1 MEMFTIVSHRSR
13 SLRVVLKVA
22 ALAVLLAWLGAAS
35 ASAADPKTITAVMHA
50 DVKIFDPIVN
60 TADITSYFALMVFDT
75 LFSLDQN
82 LTPQPQMV
90 GSYKISADGLTYTFV
105 LRDGLKFHDG
115 APVTAEDVVASLKRW
130 WVKDGGGQIIQKFSK
145 ELTAVDNKTFRL
157 VLNQPYGL
165 VLDTLAKPD
174 ANVPVIMPK
183 RLASTDANQAVA
195 EVVGSGPF
203 KFVKDEW
210 VPGSKLVFAK
220 NTDYVPR
227 SEPANGFSGGKV
239 VKVDRVEWVVL
250 PDSQSAIQ
258 ALNRGQIDFIEQPQ
272 VDLLPLLK
280 ANKDVRVEFM
290 SSLGTQ
296 GILRLNHLQPPF
308 TDVRARRAMQWL
320 VNQRDFMTA
329 AIGDPSLW
337 KVCGS
342 FLICDQPMA
351 FNEGAEML
359 NQDIPNEQRAA
370 KAKELL
376 QQAGYKGELVVL
388 LDPVNNPRFHAANLV
403 FSEALKKA
411 GVNVQLDAMDWG
423 TLVTRRTKKDPVAQG
438 GWSIFFTSN
447 GGLEGSNPA
456 FNIST
461 SAGCD
466 KAWWGWPCDPK
477 LEELRSQWALATT
490 LEARKKVAQE
500 IQVRAT
506 EDVIYIPWG
515 VWRSPSAM
523 RSSLKNMLKVPDSI
537 IFWNVE
543 KN

>member
-1 MEMFTIVSHRSR
+1 MLDKSSRGRR
-13 SLRVVLKVA
+13 SLSA
-22 ALAVLLAWLGAAS
+22 ALTAAALGAS
-35 ASAADPKTITAVMHA
+35 LLCLGTGDSAAQGQKTVTAVMHA

-60 TADITSYFALMVFDT
+60 TADITSRFALMVFDT
-75 LFSLDQN
+75 LFSLDEN
-82 LTPQPQMV
+82 LAPQPQMV
-90 GSYKISADGLTYTFV
+90 GKYEISADGLSYTFV

-115 APVTAEDVVASLKRW
+115 SPVTAEDVVASLKRW
-130 WVKDGGGQIIQKFSK
+130 WAKDGGGQIIQKYTK
-145 ELTAVDNKTFRL
+145 DLTAVDDKTFRL
-157 VLNQPYGL
+157 VLTQPYGL
-165 VLDTLAKPD
+165 VLDTLGKPD

-183 RLASTDANQAVA
+183 RLASTDPNQAVA
-195 EVVGSGPF
+195 EIVGSGPF

-210 VPGSKLVFAK
+210 VPGSKVVFVK
-220 NTDYVPR
+220 NTDYLPR

-250 PDSQSAIQ
+250 PDPQSTIQ

-272 VDLLPLLK
+272 VDLLPLLT
-280 ANKDVRVEFM
+280 ANKDVRVEDM
-290 SSLGTQ
+290 SPLGTQ
-296 GILRLNHLQPPF
+296 GILRINHLQPPF
-308 TDVRARRAMQWL
+308 TDVRARHAMQWL

-342 FLICDQPMA
+342 FLICDEPMS
-351 FNEGAEML
+351 FQDGADML
-359 NQDIPNEQRAA
+359 NQDIPNEQRVA

-411 GVNVQLDAMDWG
+411 GVNVQLDTMDWS
-423 TLVTRRTKKDPVAQG
+423 TLVTRRTKKDPAGQG

-447 GGLEGSNPA
+447 GGLEASNPA

-461 SAGCD
+461 SGGCD
-466 KAWWGWPCDPK
+466 RAWWGWPCDPK

-490 LEARKKVAQE
+490 LDARKKIAQQ
-500 IQVRAT
+500 IQVLAT

-515 VWRSPSAM
+515 VWKTPSAM
-523 RSSLKNMLKVPDSI
+523 RVSLKNMLKVPDSI
-537 IFWNVE
+537 VFWNVE

>member
-1 MEMFTIVSHRSR
+1 MVDIVARRARSFHRH
-13 SLRVVLKVA
+13 VAAA
-22 ALAVLLAWLGAAS
+22 ALALPLLWLGAGGAS
-35 ASAADPKTITAVMHA
+35 AQGQKTITAVMQA

-60 TADITSYFALMVFDT
+60 TADITARFALMVFDT
-75 LFSLDQN
+75 LFSLDQD
-82 LTPQPQMV
+82 LVPQPQMV
-90 GSYKISADGLTYTFV
+90 GKYDISQDGLTYTFV

-115 APVTAEDVVASLKRW
+115 APVTADDVIASLKRW
-130 WVKDGGGQIIQKFSK
+130 WVKDGGGQIIQKYTK
-145 ELTAVDNKTFRL
+145 ELTAVDDKTFRL
-157 VLNQPYGL
+157 VLTQPYGL

-183 RLASTDANQAVA
+183 RLAATDPNEAVP
-195 EVVGSGPF
+195 EIVGSGPF

-210 VPGSKLVFAK
+210 VPGSKVVFAK
-220 NTDYVPR
+220 NTGYVPR

-258 ALNRGQIDFIEQPQ
+258 ALNRGQIDFIEVPQ

-280 ANKDVRVEFM
+280 ANKDVRVEDM
-290 SSLGTQ
+290 SPLGTQ
-296 GILRLNHLQPPF
+296 GILRINHLQPPF
-308 TDVRARRAMQWL
+308 TDVRARHAMQWL

-337 KVCGS
+337 QVCGS
-342 FLICDQPMA
+342 FLICGEPMA
-351 FNEGAEML
+351 FQDGADML
-359 NQDIPNEQRAA
+359 NQDVPTEQRIA

-376 QQAGYKGELVVL
+376 QQAGYKGEPVVL
-388 LDPVNNPRFHAANLV
+388 LDPVNYPRFHAANLV

-411 GVNVQLDAMDWG
+411 GVNVQLDTMDWS
-423 TLVTRRTKKDPVAQG
+423 TLVTRRTKKDPASQG

-477 LEELRSQWALATT
+477 LEELRSEWALATT
-490 LEARKKVAQE
+490 LEARKKIAQQ
-500 IQVRAT
+500 IQVVAT
-506 EDVIYIPWG
+506 DDVIYIPWG
-515 VWRSPSAM
+515 VWKTPSAM
-523 RSSLKNMLKVPDSI
+523 RVSLKNMLKVPDSI
-537 IFWNVE
+537 VFWNVE
-543 KN
+543 KD

>member
-1 MEMFTIVSHRSR
+1 MFDILSHRSR
-13 SLRVVLKVA
+13 SLRVALKAA
-22 ALAVLLAWLGAAS
+22 ALAVSLVWLGATHAS
-35 ASAADPKTITAVMHA
+35 ASDPKTITAVMHA

-82 LTPQPQMV
+82 LVPQPQMV
-90 GSYKISADGLTYTFV
+90 GNYKISADGLTYTFV

-115 APVTAEDVVASLKRW
+115 TPVTAEDVVASLKRW

-183 RLASTDANQAVA
+183 RLAFTDANQAVA
-195 EVVGSGPF
+195 EIVGSGPF

-210 VPGSKLVFAK
+210 VPGSKVVFAK
-220 NTDYVPR
+220 NTEYVPR

-239 VKVDRVEWVVL
+239 VKVNRVEWVVL
-250 PDSQSAIQ
+250 PDPQSAIQ
-258 ALNRGQIDFIEQPQ
+258 ALNRGQIDFIEQPP
-272 VDLLPLLK
+272 VDLLPLLR

-290 SSLGTQ
+290 SPLGTQ

-329 AIGDPSLW
+329 AIGGDTSLW

-351 FNEGAEML
+351 FQDGADML

-423 TLVTRRTKKDPVAQG
+423 TLVTRRTKKDPVGQG

-490 LEARKKVAQE
+490 LEARKKVAQQ

-515 VWRSPSAM
+515 VWKSPSAM
-523 RSSLKNMLKVPDSI
+523 RTSLKNLLKVPDSI
-537 IFWNVE
+537 VFWNVE
-543 KN
+543 KD

>member
-1 MEMFTIVSHRSR
+1 MEMFRIASHRSG
-13 SLRVVLKVA
+13 SLRVALKVA
-22 ALAVLLAWLGAAS
+22 ALAVPLVSLGATNAS
-35 ASAADPKTITAVMHA
+35 AKDQKTITAVMHA

-60 TADITSYFALMVFDT
+60 TADITSRFALMVFDT

-82 LTPQPQMV
+82 LAPQPQMV
-90 GSYKISADGLTYTFV
+90 GTYKISADGLTYTFV

-115 APVTAEDVVASLKRW
+115 TPVTAEDVVTSLKRW

-145 ELTAVDNKTFRL
+145 ELTAVDDRTFRL

-183 RLASTDANQAVA
+183 RLASTDPNQAVA
-195 EVVGSGPF
+195 EIVGSGPF

-210 VPGSKLVFAK
+210 VPGSKVVFAK
-220 NTDYVPR
+220 NTEYVPR
-227 SEPANGFSGGKV
+227 SEPVNGLSGGKV

-250 PDSQSAIQ
+250 PDPQSAIQ

-290 SSLGTQ
+290 SPLGTQ

-351 FNEGAEML
+351 FQDGADML
-359 NQDIPNEQRAA
+359 NQDIPNEQRVA

-403 FSEALKKA
+403 FAEALKKA

-423 TLVTRRTKKDPVAQG
+423 TLVTRRTKKDPAGQG

-447 GGLEGSNPA
+447 GGLEASNPA

-477 LEELRSQWALATT
+477 LEELRSQWALATA
-490 LEARKKVAQE
+490 LEARKKVAQQ

-515 VWRSPSAM
+515 VWKSPSAM
-523 RSSLKNMLKVPDSI
+523 RVSLKNLIKVPDSVV
-537 IFWNVE
+537 FWNVE
-543 KN
+543 KD

>member
-1 MEMFTIVSHRSR
+1 MIDKLSR
-13 SLRVVLKVA
+13 GRKSLRAALTAA
-22 ALAVLLAWLGAAS
+22 ALAVPLLCLGTGDAPAQG
-35 ASAADPKTITAVMHA
+35 PKTVTAVMHA

-60 TADITSYFALMVFDT
+60 TADITSRFALMVFDT

-82 LTPQPQMV
+82 LAPQPQMV
-90 GSYKISADGLTYTFV
+90 GKYDISEDGLSYTFV
-105 LRDGLKFHDG
+105 LRDRLKFHDG
-115 APVTAEDVVASLKRW
+115 TPVPADDVVASLKRW
-130 WVKDGGGQIIQKFSK
+130 WVKDGGGQIIQKFTK
-145 ELTAVDNKTFRL
+145 ELTAVDDKTIRL
-157 VLNQPYGL
+157 VLTQPYGL
-165 VLDTLAKPD
+165 VLDTLGKPD

-183 RLASTDANQAVA
+183 RLASTDPNEAVT
-195 EVVGSGPF
+195 EIVGSGPF

-210 VPGSKLVFAK
+210 VPGSKVVFAK

-227 SEPANGFSGGKV
+227 AEPANGFSGGKV
-239 VKVDRVEWVVL
+239 VKVERVEWVVL
-250 PDSQSAIQ
+250 PDPQSTIQ

-280 ANKDVRVEFM
+280 ANKDVRVEDM
-290 SSLGTQ
+290 SPLGTQ
-296 GILRLNHLQPPF
+296 GILRINHLQPPF
-308 TDVRARRAMQWL
+308 TDVRARHAMQWL

-342 FLICDQPMA
+342 FLICDEPMS
-351 FNEGAEML
+351 FPDGADML
-359 NQDIPNEQRAA
+359 NQDIPNEQRVA

-423 TLVTRRTKKDPVAQG
+423 TLVTRRTKKEPADQG

-447 GGLEGSNPA
+447 GGLEASDPA
-456 FNIST
+456 SNIST

-477 LEELRSQWALATT
+477 LEELRSQWALAKT
-490 LEARKKVAQE
+490 LDERKKIAQQ
-500 IQVRAT
+500 IQILAT

-515 VWRSPSAM
+515 VWKTPSAM
-523 RSSLKNMLKVPDSI
+523 RTSLKNMLKVPDSI
-537 IFWNVE
+537 VFWNVE

>member
-1 MEMFTIVSHRSR
+1 MFDIGSR
-13 SLRVVLKVA
+13 RFKPFSATLAAA
-22 ALAVLLAWLGAAS
+22 ALAVSLSWLGAGEAS
-35 ASAADPKTITAVMHA
+35 AQGKTITAVMQA

-60 TADITSYFALMVFDT
+60 TADITSRFALMVYDT
-75 LFSLDQN
+75 LFSLDEN
-82 LTPQPQMV
+82 LVPQPQMV
-90 GSYKISADGLTYTFV
+90 GKYDVSADGLTYTFT

-115 APVTAEDVVASLKRW
+115 TPVTAEDVVASLKRW
-130 WVKDGGGQIIQKFSK
+130 WVKDGGGQIIQKYSK
-145 ELTAVDNKTFRL
+145 ELTAVDDKTFRL
-157 VLNQPYGL
+157 VLTQPYGL

-183 RLASTDANQAVA
+183 RLAATDPNQAVT

-203 KFVKDEW
+203 KFAKDEW
-210 VPGSKLVFAK
+210 VPGSKVVFTK

-250 PDSQSAIQ
+250 PDPQSAIQ
-258 ALNRGQIDFIEQPQ
+258 ALNRGQIDFIELPQ
-272 VDLLPLLK
+272 ADLLPLLK
-280 ANKDVRVEFM
+280 ANKDVIVQDM
-290 SSLGTQ
+290 SPLGTQ
-296 GILRLNHLQPPF
+296 GILRINHLQPPF
-308 TDVRARRAMQWL
+308 TDVRARHAMQWL

-342 FLICDQPMA
+342 FLICDEPMA
-351 FNEGAEML
+351 FNDGADML
-359 NQDIPNEQRAA
+359 NQDIPNDQRAA

-376 QQAGYKGELVVL
+376 KEAGYKGEPVVL
-388 LDPVNNPRFHAANLV
+388 LDPANYPAFHAANLV
-403 FSEALKKA
+403 FAEALKRA
-411 GVNVQLDAMDWG
+411 GVNVQLDTMDWS
-423 TLVTRRTKKDPVAQG
+423 TLVTRRTKKDPAGQG

-466 KAWWGWPCDPK
+466 KAWWGWPCDAK

-490 LEARKKVAQE
+490 LEQRKKIAQQ
-500 IQVRAT
+500 IQIIAT

-515 VWRSPSAM
+515 VWKTPAAM
-523 RSSLKNMLKVPDSI
+523 RTSLKNMLKVPDSI
-537 IFWNVE
+537 VFWNVE
-543 KN
+543 KE

>member
-1 MEMFTIVSHRSR
+1 MVDIVARRARSFHRH
-13 SLRVVLKVA
+13 VAAA
-22 ALAVLLAWLGAAS
+22 ALALPLLWLGAGGAS
-35 ASAADPKTITAVMHA
+35 AQGQKTITAVMQA

-60 TADITSYFALMVFDT
+60 TADITARFALMVFDT
-75 LFSLDQN
+75 LFSLDQD
-82 LTPQPQMV
+82 LVPQPQMV
-90 GSYKISADGLTYTFV
+90 GKYDISQDGLTYTFV

-115 APVTAEDVVASLKRW
+115 APVTADDVIASLKRW
-130 WVKDGGGQIIQKFSK
+130 WVKDGGGQIIQKYTK
-145 ELTAVDNKTFRL
+145 ELTAVDDKTFRL
-157 VLNQPYGL
+157 VLTQPYGL

-183 RLASTDANQAVA
+183 RLAATDPNEAVP
-195 EVVGSGPF
+195 EIVGSGPF

-210 VPGSKLVFAK
+210 VPGSKVVFAK
-220 NTDYVPR
+220 NTGYVPR

-258 ALNRGQIDFIEQPQ
+258 ALNRGQIDFIEVPQ

-280 ANKDVRVEFM
+280 ANKDVRVEDM
-290 SSLGTQ
+290 SPLGTQ
-296 GILRLNHLQPPF
+296 GILRINHLQPPF
-308 TDVRARRAMQWL
+308 TDVRARHAMQWL

-337 KVCGS
+337 QVCGS
-342 FLICDQPMA
+342 FLICGEPMA
-351 FNEGAEML
+351 FQDGADML
-359 NQDIPNEQRAA
+359 NQDVPTEQRIA

-376 QQAGYKGELVVL
+376 QQAGYKGEPVVL
-388 LDPVNNPRFHAANLV
+388 LDPVNYPRFHAANLV

-411 GVNVQLDAMDWG
+411 GVNVQLDTMDWS
-423 TLVTRRTKKDPVAQG
+423 TLVTRRTKKDPASQG

-466 KAWWGWPCDPK
+466 KAWWGWPCDPR
-477 LEELRSQWALATT
+477 LEELRSEWALATT
-490 LEARKKVAQE
+490 LEARKKIAQQ
-500 IQVRAT
+500 IQVVAT
-506 EDVIYIPWG
+506 DDVIYIPWG
-515 VWRSPSAM
+515 VWKTPSAM
-523 RSSLKNMLKVPDSI
+523 RVSLKNMLKVPDSI
-537 IFWNVE
+537 VFWNVE
-543 KN
+543 KD

>member
-1 MEMFTIVSHRSR
+1 MLDIVNRCRKPFGALLTAAAVALPAAWFT
-13 SLRVVLKVA
+13 A
-22 ALAVLLAWLGAAS
+22 GN
-35 ASAADPKTITAVMHA
+35 ADAQGKKTITAVMQA

-60 TADITSYFALMVFDT
+60 TADITSRFALMVYDT

-82 LTPQPQMV
+82 LVPQPQMV
-90 GSYKISADGLTYTFV
+90 GKYDISSDGLTYTFV

-115 APVTAEDVVASLKRW
+115 TPVTAEDVVTSLKRW
-130 WVKDGGGQIIQKFSK
+130 WVKDGGGQIIQKYTK
-145 ELTAVDNKTFRL
+145 ELVAVDDKTFRL
-157 VLNQPYGL
+157 VLTQPYGL

-183 RLASTDANQAVA
+183 RLAVTDPNQPVT
-195 EVVGSGPF
+195 EVMGSGPF
-203 KFVKDEW
+203 KFAKDEW
-210 VPGSKLVFAK
+210 VPGSKVVFTK

-250 PDSQSAIQ
+250 PDPQSAVQ
-258 ALNRGQIDFIEQPQ
+258 ALNRGQIDFIEIPP

-280 ANKDVRVEFM
+280 ANKDVKVEDI
-290 SSLGTQ
+290 SPLGTQ
-296 GILRLNHLQPPF
+296 GILRINHLQPPF
-308 TDVRARRAMQWL
+308 TDVRARHAMQWL

-342 FLICDQPMA
+342 FLICGEPMA
-351 FNEGAEML
+351 FNDGADML
-359 NQDIPNEQRAA
+359 NQDIPNEQRIA

-376 QQAGYKGELVVL
+376 QQAGYKGEPVVL
-388 LDPVNNPRFHAANLV
+388 LDPANYPAFHVANLV

-411 GVNVQLDAMDWG
+411 GVNVQLDTMDWS
-423 TLVTRRTKKDPVAQG
+423 TLVTRRTKKDPAGQG
-438 GWSIFFTSN
+438 GWSIFFTSS

-456 FNIST
+456 FNIAT
-461 SAGCD
+461 AANCD

-490 LEARKKVAQE
+490 LEARKKIAQQIQIVA
-500 IQVRAT
+500 T
-506 EDVIYIPWG
+506 DDVIYIPWG
-515 VWRSPSAM
+515 VWKTPAAM
-523 RSSLKNMLKVPDSI
+523 RQNLKNMLKVPDSI

-543 KN
+543 KD